1 MDIHQDTSFR
11 SILDNDSISLQKI
24 MIYLIEKLNKK
35 LIILTFGQFD
45 HLVILNKSIWT
56 RPTWLMVFW
65 LVKQV
70 KQKLGQPKK
79 IF

>member
-1 MDIHQDTSFR
+1 MMHLFFESLVIINVPSLWASLMDIHQDTSFR

-45 HLVILNKSIWT
+45 HLVILNKSI
-56 RPTWLMVFW
+56 
-65 LVKQV
+65 
-70 KQKLGQPKK
+70 
-79 IF
+79 